1 MKNFDEIWRIVLPSL
16 IIPAVDSESL
26 VSAAF
31 RLKHDLGK
39 AVRWNAPASRESD
52 PEALRR
58 RLEWDLAGTRT
69 GAGGDA
75 SAVAVFDAWMK
86 GDGSNFRGLARYE
99 QHLDRVREAV
109 DVVRTLLP
117 RLSELGWDDLV
128 ALDDASLRLQEET
141 QDLWRDVVSKEGTD
155 HGFRLRRP
163 PRKRG

>member
-1 MKNFDEIWRIVLPSL
+1 MRRIALPSP
-16 IIPAVDSESL
+16 IISAVDSEPL
-26 VSAAF
+26 ASAAF

-75 SAVAVFDAWMK
+75 SAVAVFDSWLK
-86 GDGSNFRGLARYE
+86 GEGSIFRGLARYE
-99 QHLDRVREAV
+99 QRLSRVREAV

-117 RLSELGWDDLV
+117 RLPELAWDDLV
-128 ALDDASLRLQEET
+128 ALDEASVRLREET
-141 QDLWRDVVSKEGTD
+141 QNLWRDVVSAVAS
-155 HGFRLRRP
+155 HP
-163 PRKRG
+163 

>member
-1 MKNFDEIWRIVLPSL
+1 MDPEL
-16 IIPAVDSESL
+16 L

-75 SAVAVFDAWMK
+75 SAVAVFDAWQK
-86 GDGSNFRGLARYE
+86 GDGSIFRGLARYA
-99 QHLDRVREAV
+99 QRLDRVRESV

-117 RLSELGWDDLV
+117 RLSELERDDLV
-128 ALDDASLRLQEET
+128 ALDDASVRIQEET
-141 QDLWRDVVSKEGTD
+141 QNLWRDVVSSAAS
-155 HGFRLRRP
+155 HP
-163 PRKRG
+163 

>member
-1 MKNFDEIWRIVLPSL
+1 LKNFDEIRRIVPPSL
-16 IIPAVDSESL
+16 IIFDVDSESL

-75 SAVAVFDAWMK
+75 SAVAVFDAWQI
-86 GDGSNFRGLARYE
+86 GDGSIFRGLARYE
-99 QHLDRVREAV
+99 QRLNHVREAV
-109 DVVRTLLP
+109 DVVRMLLP

-128 ALDDASLRLQEET
+128 SLDDVSLRLQEET
-141 QDLWRDVVSKEGTD
+141 QNLWRDVVSTVASI
-155 HGFRLRRP
+155 R
-163 PRKRG
+163 

>member
-1 MKNFDEIWRIVLPSL
+1 MNRE
-16 IIPAVDSESL
+16 EL

-58 RLEWDLAGTRT
+58 RLEWDLAGTRA

-75 SAVAVFDAWMK
+75 SAVAVFDAWQER
-86 GDGSNFRGLARYE
+86 DGSMFQGLARYA
-99 QHLDRVREAV
+99 QRLDRVREAV

-117 RLSELGWDDLV
+117 LLPELAWDDLV
-128 ALDDASLRLQEET
+128 ALDDASRRIQEET
-141 QDLWRDVVSKEGTD
+141 QDLWRDVVS
-155 HGFRLRRP
+155 P
-163 PRKRG
+163 ASVP